1 MTEQTKS
8 RGTAL
13 WGMLAAVLT
22 TLAVVGI
29 FYVAPEDADQG
40 IIQKIFYF
48 HVAIALTSLVAF
60 MVGAIAA
67 VRYLRSREQR
77 WDDMTVAAVGVG
89 LVFTLLTVVTGSIWA
104 KASWGHWWVWSDARL
119 VTYTVVALLYAA
131 YFLLRSSLEGDRRMR
146 SSAIFAIISFASV
159 PVSFYSVRIAQ
170 SAIHPVVFRRDGASI
185 PGEMMIWFVISLA
198 AMFAIFWTMVQLEM
212 VQRQTERNLRHLKLK
227 LEAR

>member
-1 MTEQTKS
+1 
-8 RGTAL
+8 
-13 WGMLAAVLT
+13 MLAAVLT

-60 MVGAIAA
+60 MVAAIAA
-67 VRYLRSREQR
+67 VRYLRSRQQR
-77 WDDMTVAAVGVG
+77 WDDMTAAAVGIG

-104 KASWGHWWVWSDARL
+104 KASWGHWWVWSDVRL
-119 VTYTVVALLYAA
+119 VTYTVVAMLYAA

-212 VQRQTERNLRHLKLK
+212 VQRQTERNLRHLKLR

>member
-60 MVGAIAA
+60 MVAAIAA
-67 VRYLRSREQR
+67 VRYLRSRQQR
-77 WDDMTVAAVGVG
+77 WDDMTAAAVGIG

-104 KASWGHWWVWSDARL
+104 KASWGHWWVWSDVRL
-119 VTYTVVALLYAA
+119 VTYTVVAMLYAA

-212 VQRQTERNLRHLKLK
+212 VQRQTERNLRHLKLR

>member
-48 HVAIALTSLVAF
+48 HVAIALTSLGAF
-60 MVGAIAA
+60 LVGAIAA
-67 VRYLRSREQR
+67 ILYLRSREQR
-77 WDDMTVAAVGVG
+77 WDDMSVAAIGIG

-104 KASWGHWWVWSDARL
+104 KASWGHWWVWSDPRL

-131 YFLLRSSLEGDRRMR
+131 YFLLRSSLDGDRRMR

-198 AMFAIFWTMVQLEM
+198 AMFAIFWTMVRLEM
-212 VQRQTERNLRHLKLK
+212 LQRQAERTLRHLKLK